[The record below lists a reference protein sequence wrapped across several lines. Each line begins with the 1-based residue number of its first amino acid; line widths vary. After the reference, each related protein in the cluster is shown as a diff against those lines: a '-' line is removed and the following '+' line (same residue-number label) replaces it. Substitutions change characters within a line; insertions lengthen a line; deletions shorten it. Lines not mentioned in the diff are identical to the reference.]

1 MVDEVVNNRQ
11 NWNMIDDIVILS
23 SIVFPYFQEN
33 NRKEEK
39 EELNDSPRAAD
50 DKVNKARN
58 NQHNWNAIDIV
69 HCNIYHIP
77 KRKE

>member
-39 EELNDSPRAAD
+39 EELNDKVQKWLMTRVSRPMGHKGRKTLK
-50 DKVNKARN
+50 KVNKAITNTIGMR
-58 NQHNWNAIDIV
+58 
-69 HCNIYHIP
+69 
-77 KRKE
+77 